1 MYLIILPSTCILL
14 NNLVIT
20 KDIKQY
26 LNNLI

>member
-14 NNLVIT
+14 NNLVTI